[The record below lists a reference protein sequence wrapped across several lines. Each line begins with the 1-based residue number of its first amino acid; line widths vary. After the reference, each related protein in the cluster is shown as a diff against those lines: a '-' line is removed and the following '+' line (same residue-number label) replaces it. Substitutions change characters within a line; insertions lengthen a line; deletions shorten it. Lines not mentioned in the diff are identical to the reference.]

1 MQISAIVQARM
12 SSTRLPGKVMQNIA
26 GKPILQHVLER
37 LGKSW
42 LINEI
47 VVAIAREKNSP
58 LPVLARR
65 CGVKSFIGGIEDVLD
80 RYYQA
85 AKKYKTDIIVR
96 ITSDCPL
103 IDPEVV
109 DRVLSLYLQAQA
121 DYTTN
126 TLKRTFPT
134 GLDAEVFPFKV
145 LEQTWKE
152 ARQPHEREHVTP
164 YIREHPNNFSL
175 INLENDKD
183 LSYMRWTVDE
193 EKDLKFVR
201 EIYKRLYRNG
211 RIFLMEDILAL
222 LEREPQLLEINR
234 DVKQK
239 SLKGWHHGQDKA
251 GR

>member
-1 MQISAIVQARM
+1 MQIAAIIQARM
-12 SSTRLPGKVMQNIA
+12 GSTRLPGKAMKKIST
-26 GKPILQHVLER
+26 KPMLWYILQR
-37 LGKSW
+37 LKRSK

-47 VVAIAREKNSP
+47 IIATTRKKADYIITK
-58 LPVLARR
+58 LAQ
-65 CGVKSFIGGIEDVLD
+65 GLGLNTYAGSEEDVLD
-80 RYYQA
+80 RYYRA
-85 AKKYKTDIIVR
+85 AKKYRAEIVVR
-96 ITSDCPL
+96 VTSDCPL

-121 DYTTN
+121 DYATN
-126 TLKRTFPT
+126 TLKCTFPT
-134 GLDAEVFPFKV
+134 GLDAEVFPFKA

-201 EIYKRLYRNG
+201 EIYRRLYRNG
-211 RIFLMEDILAL
+211 RIFLMEDVLAL
-222 LEREPQLLEINR
+222 LKREPQLLEINR

-239 SLKGWHHGQDKA
+239 PLKG
-251 GR
+251 